1 MTTSRRPLS
10 TTAMPPMVSLALLV
24 GLGGVLGCTSATRIV
39 VRSSQDTNA
48 GSTLYMMVRD
58 MAGAKIASERYQDAA
73 QRPFS
78 LEPDPSVIATQPI
91 IPGETVTVPID
102 ESTTKGVVLYFFF
115 SQPPATQ
122 PDIRWRVP
130 LPLPLPEE
138 VLVDL
143 GKNEVSRVQIRK
155 R

>member
-1 MTTSRRPLS
+1 MRPS
-10 TTAMPPMVSLALLV
+10 TLLCALTLGLL
-24 GLGGVLGCTSATRIV
+24 GLGGCSTATRIV
-39 VRSSQDTNA
+39 VHSSQDTNA

-58 MAGAKIASERYQDAA
+58 MAGAKVATERYQDAA
-73 QRPFS
+73 LRPFAV
-78 LEPDPSVIATQPI
+78 EPDPSIILTQPV
-91 IPGETVTVPID
+91 IPGETVTVKVD
-102 ESTTKGVVLYFFF
+102 EANTKGLILYFFF

-143 GKNEVSRVQIRK
+143 GRNEIARVQIRK